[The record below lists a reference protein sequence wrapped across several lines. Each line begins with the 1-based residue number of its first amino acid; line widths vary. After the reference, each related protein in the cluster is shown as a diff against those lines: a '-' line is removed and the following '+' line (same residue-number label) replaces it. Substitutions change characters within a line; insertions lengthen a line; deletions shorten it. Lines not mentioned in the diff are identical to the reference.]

1 MPRIARIVVPGQAH
15 HVTQRGNRRME
26 TFFCD
31 EDYQEYLSLLGH
43 WCGEFDVRIWSYCL
57 MPNHVHLILVP
68 QTVDGL
74 WRAVSETHRR
84 YTRRINFRER
94 WRGHLWQ
101 GRFASFVMSENHLM
115 GAARYVERNPVKADL
130 VERAEDWRWSSA
142 AAHCAACDSGG
153 DMTEMQSEAE
163 SEAEHLGSC
172 PQTAAECDWLIERS
186 AGMTSTW
193 SEHLAWVDDTEFAVL
208 MRQRENTGR
217 PLGDAD
223 FVKEIGREL
232 SRDLLPKKPGPKGP
246 KKKTKKPKTRKT
258 G

>member
-15 HVTQRGNRRME
+15 HVTQRGTRRME

-57 MPNHVHLILVP
+57 MPNPVHLILVP
-68 QTVDGL
+68 QTAEGL
-74 WRAVSETHRR
+74 WWTVSETHRR

-130 VERAEDWRWSSA
+130 VARAE
-142 AAHCAACDSGG
+142 G
-153 DMTEMQSEAE
+153 DQI
-163 SEAEHLGSC
+163 L
-172 PQTAAECDWLIERS
+172 D
-186 AGMTSTW
+186 
-193 SEHLAWVDDTEFAVL
+193 
-208 MRQRENTGR
+208 
-217 PLGDAD
+217 
-223 FVKEIGREL
+223 L
-232 SRDLLPKKPGPKGP
+232 SRSTPYRGLGKKIKIPISWLFFKELERFKLWLNPFNPFIGHVVA
-246 KKKTKKPKTRKT
+246 TT
-258 G
+258 